1 MPQSKESSAA
11 EGTQIRGKMRKREVR
26 FEKEEKRM
34 SVEKTDG
41 RGLVSGIYIRTNRE
55 ITREDWILEAFPEWG
70 TFLNKEIEA
79 MEVPKG

>member
-41 RGLVSGIYIRTNRE
+41 RGLVSGIYS
-55 ITREDWILEAFPEWG
+55 LS
-70 TFLNKEIEA
+70 
-79 MEVPKG
+79 